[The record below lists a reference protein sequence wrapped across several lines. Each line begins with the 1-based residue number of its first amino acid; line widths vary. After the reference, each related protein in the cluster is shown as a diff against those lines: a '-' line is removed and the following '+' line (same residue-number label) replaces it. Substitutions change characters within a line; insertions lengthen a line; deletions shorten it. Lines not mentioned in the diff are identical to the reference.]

1 MSFIRVCLLKL
12 GTCLYL
18 NTHLYLYKLVYF
30 EKKSHFFAC
39 DVQALGNQ
47 PMLVQTWHRV
57 KYLCLF
63 ILLVH
68 ASNSVCNCTKLHC
81 CALLLPHK
89 SPWAKLFCFGDASSF
104 LTMTGMTR
112 CLFGLLYDV
121 LFLGQQPQETGRP
134 QVMDKPTQLGLF
146 LFFIGSTM
154 GYKHLCLIFGCTP
167 TVCSRVNTSMLK
179 LVVKKLKRHPLA
191 RDKIPDEEKMAEYAQ
206 FIHQ

>member
-1 MSFIRVCLLKL
+1 
-12 GTCLYL
+12 
-18 NTHLYLYKLVYF
+18 
-30 EKKSHFFAC
+30 
-39 DVQALGNQ
+39 
-47 PMLVQTWHRV
+47 
-57 KYLCLF
+57 
-63 ILLVH
+63 
-68 ASNSVCNCTKLHC
+68 
-81 CALLLPHK
+81 
-89 SPWAKLFCFGDASSF
+89 
-104 LTMTGMTR
+104 MTGMTR

-206 FIHQ
+206 FIHQWEPALDDDIGFMDGVSLTSESTSKPMVQNSMCSGYHSDTMVNNLFAYAPDGKVIFCTINFPGS